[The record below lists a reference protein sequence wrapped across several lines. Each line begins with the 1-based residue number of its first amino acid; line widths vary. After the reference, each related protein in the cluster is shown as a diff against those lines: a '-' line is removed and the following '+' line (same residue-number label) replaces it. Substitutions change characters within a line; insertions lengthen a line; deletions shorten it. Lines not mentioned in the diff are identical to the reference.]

1 MYENLN
7 LKDVVTLVDF
17 VTFEKLLIEAN
28 YDRSK
33 MCFLI
38 DGFRYGFEI
47 GYEGSRCVLQT
58 ALNLKFRGVG
68 SKLILWNKVMKEVKL
83 GRYAGPFKEIPFRH
97 FIKSPIGLVP
107 KDNGK
112 ATRLIFHLS
121 YPRGQ
126 NCSLN
131 VNTPKTKTRVE
142 YPEFDQAIRLI
153 SILGIGCKIGKS
165 DMTSAFRHLS
175 IRPVDWC
182 LLVMKAHHPVTGEVW
197 FFMDKCLPFGA
208 AITCAVAHLVRF
220 RTKSE
225 LINYLDDYLF
235 AAMLRRWYNKQISIF
250 MQICAAI
257 RFPVSAEKMFWSMTR
272 LVFLGLLIDTIA
284 QVVMIPVDKI
294 ETAVDLISQV
304 LSKRKITMKQIQK
317 ICGFLNFLGRAV
329 VPGRAFTR
337 RLYTYTSSKGDK
349 VLKPHHHIKINL
361 GMHEDLGM
369 WLKFL
374 QHPTVYCRL
383 FLDFDKV
390 WHATEIS
397 IYSDASHGE
406 TLGFGGICEDSWMYG
421 RWEDDFIKDYE
432 PNIAYLELY
441 ALAAGVIN
449 WLHRF
454 RNRRIVLF
462 CDNQSIVGMVNKTTA
477 SCKNYLALIHILVYQ
492 SLIHN
497 TRVFTKYVPSKS
509 NKALDF
515 FIEAPISK
523 IPPTEQFL
531 GCRTYTCY

>member
-1 MYENLN
+1 M
-7 LKDVVTLVDF
+7 
-17 VTFEKLLIEAN
+17 
-28 YDRSK
+28 
-33 MCFLI
+33 
-38 DGFRYGFEI
+38 
-47 GYEGSRCVLQT
+47 
-58 ALNLKFRGVG
+58 
-68 SKLILWNKVMKEVKL
+68 
-83 GRYAGPFKEIPFRH
+83 
-97 FIKSPIGLVP
+97 VP

-131 VNTPKTKTRVE
+131 VNNPKTKTRVE

-153 SILGIGCKIGKS
+153 SKLGIGCKIGKS
-165 DMTSAFRHLS
+165 DMTLAFRHLG

-197 FFMDKCLPFGA
+197 FFVDKCLPFGA
-208 AITCAVAHLVRF
+208 AISWAHFQNFSDAVAHLVRF

-235 AAMLRRWYNKQISIF
+235 AAMLRRWCNKQISIF

-257 RFPVSAEKMFWSMTR
+257 RFPVSAEKTFWSMTR

-284 QVVMIPVDKI
+284 QVVMIPVVKI
-294 ETAVDLISQV
+294 EIAVDLISQV
-304 LSKRKITMKQIQK
+304 LSKRKITVKQIQK
-317 ICGFLNFLGRAV
+317 ICGFLNFLWRAV
-329 VPGRAFTR
+329 VPSRAFTR

-349 VLKPHHHIKINL
+349 ALKPHHHIKIDL

-374 QHPTVYCRL
+374 QHPTVYCRP
-383 FLDFDKV
+383 FLDIDKV

-397 IYSDASHGE
+397 MYSDASRGE

-421 RWEDDFIKDYE
+421 RWEEDFIKDYE
-432 PNIAYLELY
+432 PSIAYLELY
-441 ALAAGVIN
+441 ALVAGVIN

-477 SCKNYLALIHILVYQ
+477 SCKNCLALIHILVYQ

-497 TRVFTKYVPSKS
+497 TRVFAKYVPSKS
-509 NKALDF
+509 NKASDF
-515 FIEAPISK
+515 LSRLQFQNFHQLSNSWDAEPTPVPDQIWPISK
-523 IPPTEQFL
+523 I
-531 GCRTYTCY
+531 